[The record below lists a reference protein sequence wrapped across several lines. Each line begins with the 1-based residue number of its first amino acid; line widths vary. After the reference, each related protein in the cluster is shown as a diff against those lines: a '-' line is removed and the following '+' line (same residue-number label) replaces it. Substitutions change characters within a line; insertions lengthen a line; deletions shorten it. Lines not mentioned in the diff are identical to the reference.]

1 MSNQP
6 WKISAPTRL
15 LTGIYE
21 GKTGVSGVRLDM
33 FDTVHV
39 MCQSRARCVILIHLT
54 TGRSHSTAHH
64 PTLGELGDTVGQNIL
79 GLKSST
85 YLILQQFE
93 GIMAC
98 VVYNYNCYLWPGP
111 GTVNKQIYRDN
122 NWGARLTVVC

>member
-6 WKISAPTRL
+6 WKISAPTNL

-39 MCQSRARCVILIHLT
+39 MCQSRARCVTLIHPT

-64 PTLGELGDTVGQNIL
+64 LQHRETHFNTVGQNIL

-98 VVYNYNCYLWPGP
+98 VVYNCYLWPGSGP
-111 GTVNKQIYRDN
+111 VNKQIYRDN

>member
-1 MSNQP
+1 
-6 WKISAPTRL
+6 
-15 LTGIYE
+15 
-21 GKTGVSGVRLDM
+21 
-33 FDTVHV
+33 
-39 MCQSRARCVILIHLT
+39 MCHINIIHPE

-98 VVYNYNCYLWPGP
+98 VVYNCYLWPGP
-111 GTVNKQIYRDN
+111 GPVNKQIYRDN

>member
-6 WKISAPTRL
+6 WNIFAPTSQKAYTNRDL
-15 LTGIYE
+15 R
-21 GKTGVSGVRLDM
+21 GKDWCVSGVRPDM

-39 MCQSRARCVILIHLT
+39 MCQSRARCVILIHPE
-54 TGRSHSTAHH
+54 TGRSHTTAHH

-98 VVYNYNCYLWPGP
+98 VVYNCYLWPGSGP
-111 GTVNKQIYRDN
+111 
-122 NWGARLTVVC
+122 VVL